1 MRSWHSICTVPE
13 CAFAGTVSDINVK
26 WAWQSDVA
34 IIDLFGATW
43 ARTTKENHNGS
54 EHDSRYRHGFTLVE
68 LLVVIAIIAILITL
82 LLPAVQAAREAACH
96 IQCTNN
102 LKQIGIALHNYHAA
116 VGTFLYGTAWCEP
129 SNPEA
134 ECGSTCTCFS
144 GTFFGLGWSGL
155 ILPYMESAQLHDE
168 FDYSASP
175 YQIYTRPNTLLG
187 ATRIVAYAC
196 PSDPQDEL
204 IRIGTDP
211 PGSGQYFSWWTTN
224 AAGVADK
231 DSAWRNGVVGN
242 HPLRYDQGD
251 GGAFQLL
258 GDGMMLNVD
267 AFRVRDVFD
276 GTSQTLFVGE
286 ITGGDPGSDGAGV
299 ELGPRPHEIVGQWDQ
314 RAQHYPGRRKLQSAR
329 ARPGKQ
335 LFQLSSGRMS
345 FSACRR
351 QRSLRVR
358 EH

>member
-1 MRSWHSICTVPE
+1 MGRHASQH
-13 CAFAGTVSDINVK
+13 
-26 WAWQSDVA
+26 
-34 IIDLFGATW
+34 
-43 ARTTKENHNGS
+43 
-54 EHDSRYRHGFTLVE
+54 RHGFTLVE
-68 LLVVIAIIAILITL
+68 LLVVIAIIAILIAL
-82 LLPAVQAAREAACH
+82 LLPAVQAARKAARRTH
-96 IQCTNN
+96 CTNN
-102 LKQIGIALHNYHAA
+102 FKQIGIALHNYHSA
-116 VGTFLYGTAWCEP
+116 VGTFPYGTAWCEP

-242 HPLRYDQGD
+242 HPLRYDQDD

-276 GTSQTLFVGE
+276 GISQTLFVGE
-286 ITGGDPGSDGAGV
+286 ITGGDPGSDGG
-299 ELGPRPHEIVGQWDQ
+299 
-314 RAQHYPGRRKLQSAR
+314 GRTGSTA
-329 ARPGKQ
+329 P
-335 LFQLSSGRMS
+335 
-345 FSACRR
+345 
-351 QRSLRVR
+351 
-358 EH
+358 